1 MAEFSVDPNVSLYAD
16 RTSGMTASEVR
27 ALFAV
32 ASRPEVISLAGG
44 MPYVQALPQQ
54 DILDVM
60 TKVITERGSLA
71 LQYGGGLGQITLREE
86 LASLMAE
93 EGIAGADPEQIC
105 VTVGGSQALDI
116 LGKIFINAGDQI
128 AVEAPTYVGAIS
140 AFSAYEPEY
149 ISIRMDDD
157 GMVVDDLEEALLAG
171 ARPKVVYTIPNFQNP
186 AGVTL
191 SHTRRERLVAL
202 CHDASIP
209 IVEDNPYGMLR
220 FEGEPLP
227 TLKSMDP
234 HNVIYVGSLSKVF
247 AAGIRI
253 GWAYADSGVLQR
265 FLPAKEAAD
274 LCTSN
279 LTQLIAEEYMGGERW
294 RPNLL
299 TLVDTYRRRRDVCI
313 KALEEYFPEG
323 STWTHPEGGFYVWV
337 TIPEHLD
344 SKALLAA
351 AVDRLV
357 AYVPGTA
364 FYTDGRGANQLRLA
378 FCYPPE
384 DDVAEGVRRLAELLK
399 DEEKLYRSLTS

>member
-1 MAEFSVDPNVSLYAD
+1 MAEFLVDPYVALYAH

-44 MPYVQALPQQ
+44 MPYVQALPQE
-54 DILDVM
+54 DILAVM

-71 LQYGGGLGQITLREE
+71 LQYGGGLGQISLREE
-86 LASLMAE
+86 LTSLMAE
-93 EGIAGADPEQIC
+93 EGIEGADPEQIC

-128 AVEAPTYVGAIS
+128 VVEAPTYVGAIS
-140 AFSAYEPEY
+140 AFSAYEPDY
-149 ISIRMDDD
+149 IPIRMDDE
-157 GMVVDDLEEALLAG
+157 GMVVDELEEALLAG
-171 ARPKVVYTIPNFQNP
+171 VRPKFVYTIPNFQNP

-191 SHTRRERLVAL
+191 SYARRERLVAL
-202 CHDASIP
+202 CHDAGIP

-220 FEGEPLP
+220 FEGEPLA

-234 HNVIYVGSLSKVF
+234 HNVIYIGSLSKVF

-253 GWAYADSGVLQR
+253 GWAYADSAVLQR
-265 FLPAKEAAD
+265 FLPAKEGAD

-279 LTQLIAEEYMGGERW
+279 LTQLIAEEYMGGDRW
-294 RPNLL
+294 RPNLA
-299 TLVDTYRRRRDVCI
+299 TLVDTYRRRRDACVS
-313 KALEEYFPEG
+313 ALEEHFPEG

-364 FYTDGRGANQLRLA
+364 FYTDGSGANQLRLA

-399 DEEKLYRSLTS
+399 DEETLYRSLTS